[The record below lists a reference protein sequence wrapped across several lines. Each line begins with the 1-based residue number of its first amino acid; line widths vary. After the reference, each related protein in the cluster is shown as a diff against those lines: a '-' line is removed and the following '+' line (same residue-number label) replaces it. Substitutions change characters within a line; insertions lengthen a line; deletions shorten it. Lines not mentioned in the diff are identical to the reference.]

1 MKRYKVTIT
10 HVVEIEADNACAASN
25 FAKKL
30 SLNGP
35 LSSMSRTFSAKNSK
49 VSDFWVAS
57 RTSEHP
63 AKVRVEAA

>member
-10 HVVEIEADNACAASN
+10 HVVEIQADNACAASD

-35 LSSMSRTFSAKNSK
+35 LSSMSRTFSAMNSH
-49 VSDFWVAS
+49 VSDFWFAS
-57 RTSEHP
+57 RTPEP
-63 AKVRVEAA
+63 TAKVRVEAA